1 MSSEAETTGVVRD
14 TAAGRLHVVLGAGGG
29 TGGAIVRELVGQGRR
44 VRAVTR
50 GGNAAAR
57 YGTLPPASFED
68 VAGDVTEREQLCR
81 ALDGADVVY
90 HCAQPAYT
98 RWPQEFPPMTRTI
111 AEVTAAAGAK
121 LVFTDNLYMYGPVAG
136 PMAEDTP
143 PTAQTKKGKVRAAM
157 AAELLEAHRDGSL
170 RVVIGRSS
178 DYFGP
183 GGVTSAMGERF
194 FKALLAGKKVTW
206 FADLDQ
212 PHTMSYLPDMARA
225 FVLLGD
231 RPEADGQVWHTPAA
245 TALTGRDYI
254 ELAARVAGT
263 PAKPGVMGL
272 GTVRLV
278 GLFMPV
284 LREFPELM
292 EQWQRP
298 FVSDAGKFEAAFG
311 PFAVTPHEDAL
322 RTTLEWYRGR
332 AGGS

>member
-1 MSSEAETTGVVRD
+1 MSDVGEMD
-14 TAAGRLHVVLGAGGG
+14 AGRLHVVLGAGGG

-50 GGNAAAR
+50 GGNAAAS
-57 YGTLPPASFED
+57 YGTIPPASFED
-68 VAGDVTEREQLCR
+68 VAADVTEREQLRR
-81 ALDGADVVY
+81 ALEGAAVVF

-98 RWPQEFPPMTRTI
+98 RWAQEFPAMTRGILAAT
-111 AEVTAAAGAK
+111 AEAGAK
-121 LVFTDNLYMYGPVAG
+121 LVFADNLYMYGPVDG
-136 PMAEDTP
+136 PMTEQTP
-143 PTAQTKKGKVRAAM
+143 PAAQTKKGKVRAAM
-157 AAELLEAHRDGSL
+157 AAELLEADREGRV

-183 GGVTSAMGERF
+183 GGLVSALGERF
-194 FKALLAGKKVTW
+194 FKAVLAGKKVTW

-212 PHTMSYLPDMARA
+212 PHTVSYLPDMARA
-225 FVLLGD
+225 FVTLGE

-245 TALTGRDYI
+245 QALTGRRYI
-254 ELAARVAGT
+254 ELAARLAGT
-263 PAKPGVMGL
+263 PAKPAVMGL

-292 EQWQRP
+292 VQWQRP
-298 FVSDAGKFEAAFG
+298 FVMDASKFEAAFG
-311 PFAVTPHEDAL
+311 PFAVTPPEDAL

-332 AGGS
+332 A

>member
-1 MSSEAETTGVVRD
+1 VSRAETTSEVRD
-14 TAAGRLHVVLGAGGG
+14 IDAGLLHVVLGAGGG

-50 GGNAAAR
+50 GGNAAAS

-68 VAGDVTEREQLCR
+68 VAADVTEREQLRR
-81 ALDGADVVY
+81 ALEGVNVVF
-90 HCAQPAYT
+90 HCAQPANT
-98 RWPQEFPPMTRTI
+98 RWPQEFPAMTRGI
-111 AEVTAAAGAK
+111 MAATAAAGAK
-121 LVFTDNLYMYGPVAG
+121 LVFADNLYMYGPVDG
-136 PMAEDTP
+136 PMTEETP
-143 PTAQTKKGKVRAAM
+143 PVAQTKKGRVRAAM
-157 AAELLEAHRDGSL
+157 AEELLAAHSAGKL

-178 DYFGP
+178 DYFCP
-183 GGVTSAMGERF
+183 GGPSYAIGERF
-194 FKALLAGKKVTW
+194 FKAVLAGKKVTW

-225 FVLLGD
+225 FVVMGD
-231 RPEADGQVWHTPAA
+231 RPEADGQVWHTPVAK
-245 TALTGRDYI
+245 ALTGRQYI

-263 PAKPGVMGL
+263 PAKPAVMGL

-292 EQWQRP
+292 YQYDRP
-298 FVSDAGKFEAAFG
+298 FVSDASKFEAAFG

-322 RTTLEWYRGR
+322 RTTLKWYRGR
-332 AGGS
+332 V

>member
-1 MSSEAETTGVVRD
+1 MSTAGNTMSEVRD
-14 TAAGRLHVVLGAGGG
+14 MDAGRLHVVLGAGGG

-50 GGNAAAR
+50 GGNAAAS

-68 VAGDVTEREQLCR
+68 VAADVTEREQLRR
-81 ALDGADVVY
+81 ALEGAAVVY

-98 RWPQEFPPMTRTI
+98 RWPQEFPAMTRGI
-111 AEVTAAAGAK
+111 LAATAAAGAK
-121 LVFTDNLYMYGPVAG
+121 LVFADNLYMYGSVDG
-136 PMAEDTP
+136 PMTEESP
-143 PTAQTKKGKVRAAM
+143 PVAQTKKGKVRAAM
-157 AAELLEAHRDGSL
+157 AAELLEADRKGRL

-183 GGVTSAMGERF
+183 GGLVSTLGERF
-194 FKALLAGKKVTW
+194 FKALLAGKKTQW
-206 FADLDQ
+206 FVDLDQ

-225 FVLLGD
+225 FVVLGE

-245 TALTGRDYI
+245 EALTGRRYI
-254 ELAARVAGT
+254 ELAARAAGT
-263 PAKPGVMGL
+263 PAKPAVL
-272 GTVRLV
+272 GPGMVRMV

-292 EQWQRP
+292 YQYERP
-298 FVSDAGKFEAAFG
+298 FVMDAGKFEAAFG

-332 AGGS
+332 V